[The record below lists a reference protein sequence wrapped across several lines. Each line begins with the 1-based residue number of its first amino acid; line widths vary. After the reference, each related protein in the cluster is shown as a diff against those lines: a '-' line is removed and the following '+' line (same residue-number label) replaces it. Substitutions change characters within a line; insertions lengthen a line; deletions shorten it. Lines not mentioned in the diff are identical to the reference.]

1 MVDKSTRTKMPWR
14 TSVIGEKMC
23 CPIDEC
29 DVVST
34 FMPRLLLLMLWCHL
48 STLMSVIIQD
58 YCYDALLKI

>member
-1 MVDKSTRTKMPWR
+1 MILNYCNAIIIQMVDKSTRTKMPWR

-34 FMPRLLLLMLWCHL
+34 FMPRLLLLML
-48 STLMSVIIQD
+48 
-58 YCYDALLKI
+58 